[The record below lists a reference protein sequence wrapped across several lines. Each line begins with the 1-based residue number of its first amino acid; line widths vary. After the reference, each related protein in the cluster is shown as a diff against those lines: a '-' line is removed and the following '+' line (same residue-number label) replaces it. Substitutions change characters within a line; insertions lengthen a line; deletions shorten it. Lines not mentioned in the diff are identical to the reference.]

1 LIYNV
6 VLVSA
11 VEQSESV
18 IYIHLYPL
26 FFIYFKNIL
35 FIYLL
40 VWLHQVLVA
49 ALGVFIASCRI
60 FRFVTTDSIC
70 GAQ

>member
-1 LIYNV
+1 MIYNV

-18 IYIHLYPL
+18 RYINFYPL

-35 FIYLL
+35 LIYLL
-40 VWLHQVLVA
+40 VWLHQVLVPH
-49 ALGVFIASCRI
+49 LGSSLLLAGY
-60 FRFVTTDSIC
+60 FVL
-70 GAQ
+70 